1 MTAPTPAP
9 PGAPPP
15 ARVRLPDVV
24 RRYLV
29 AIAVSRFGTGLTLP
43 FTLILLHEV
52 RGIDLPTVGLLL
64 ALPGVVGLLAV
75 PFSGSLVDRV
85 GPRTV
90 LRVCLVLQAV
100 GTTGTVLAHT
110 PGQAL
115 VPLLLTGLGLG
126 PSFPASNA
134 LLTGL
139 VDDQALAGRAF
150 GVQFT
155 VINAAL
161 GVGTLV
167 AAAVVDVHRPS
178 TFVALYLTCAATC
191 FVEWLLLPPAAAR
204 VVAHDDHPPSYGEV
218 LRDPVFR
225 QVCLISLLLAMT
237 GYAALDSGLPAYA
250 RVEGG
255 VSPSTIALSYTVN
268 TVLIV
273 SLQLPVLRWI
283 ASWRRTRALAV
294 AAVLWAA
301 SWALLGLAHSAVAVL
316 VFSALFGLG
325 EVFQAPAMQPL
336 VNALS
341 TDRLRGRY
349 NALSGS
355 MFSIAFVVSPA
366 LSGFLIG
373 NGLGTLWISGLTAGS
388 LLTALLALRLRRRL
402 SSQQD
407 GVPVAA
413 QVV

>member
-1 MTAPTPAP
+1 MTRP
-9 PGAPPP
+9 PSPRPVSP
-15 ARVRLPDVV
+15 RLSPVV
-24 RRYLV
+24 RRYLF

-64 ALPGVVGLLAV
+64 AVPGVVGLLAV

-90 LRVCLVLQAV
+90 VRACLVLQGL
-100 GTTGTVLAHT
+100 GTAGTVFAHT

-115 VPLLLTGLGLG
+115 LPLLLTGLGLG
-126 PSFPASNA
+126 PSFPAGNS

-139 VDDQALAGRAF
+139 VDDPKQAGRAF

-167 AAAVVDVHRPS
+167 GAAVVDINHPA
-178 TFVALYLTCAATC
+178 TFVGLYLGCAASC
-191 FVEWLLLPPAAAR
+191 AVEWALLPASARR
-204 VVAHDDHPPSYGEV
+204 VVAHDEDTPSYGEV
-218 LRDPVFR
+218 LRDPIFR
-225 QVCLISLLLAMT
+225 RVCVISLLFAMT
-237 GYAALDSGLPAYA
+237 GYAALDTGLPAYA

-255 VSPSTIALSYTVN
+255 VSPSTIALAYTVN

-273 SLQLPVLRWI
+273 ALQLPVLRWI
-283 ASWRRTRALAV
+283 GHWRRTRALAV
-294 AAVLWAA
+294 ASLLWAA
-301 SWALLGLAHSAVAVL
+301 SWALLGLAHSTVAVL
-316 VFSALFGLG
+316 VFAALFGLG
-325 EVFQAPAMQPL
+325 EVFQSPAMQPL
-336 VNALS
+336 VNALA

-355 MFSIAFVVSPA
+355 MFSIAFVASPA
-366 LSGFLIG
+366 LSGVLIG
-373 NGLGTLWISGLTAGS
+373 NGLGELWVVGLAVGS
-388 LLTALLALRLRRRL
+388 LLTALTVLRLRASL
-402 SSQQD
+402 SSTQD
-407 GVPVAA
+407 GIPAAA
-413 QVV
+413 QLV

>member
-1 MTAPTPAP
+1 M
-9 PGAPPP
+9 
-15 ARVRLPDVV
+15 V

-29 AIAVSRFGTGLTLP
+29 AISISRFGTGLTLP

-52 RGIDLPTVGLLL
+52 RGIPLPTVGLLL
-64 ALPGVVGLLAV
+64 ALPGVVGLAAV

-90 LRVCLVLQAV
+90 LRTCLVLQAV

-115 VPLLLTGLGLG
+115 LPLLLTGLGLG
-126 PSFPASNA
+126 PSFPAGNA

-139 VDDQALAGRAF
+139 VDQPSLAGRAF

-178 TFVALYLTCAATC
+178 TFVLLYLTCAATC
-191 FVEWLLLPPAAAR
+191 FVEWLLLPPSATR
-204 VVAHDDHPPSYGEV
+204 VVAHDEHPPSYGEV

-250 RVEGG
+250 RVVGG

-273 SLQLPVLRWI
+273 GLQLPVLRWI

-294 AAVLWAA
+294 ASLLWAA

-373 NGLGTLWISGLTAGS
+373 NGLGTLWISGLAAGS
-388 LLTALLALRLRRRL
+388 LLTALLAMRLRHRL
-402 SSQQD
+402 SSAQD

-413 QVV
+413 QLA